1 LADSRFILHL
11 PKSRIGGPFTYKPP
25 LDEHLEE
32 KANLLT
38 ALEYW
43 HSAYAHLFTS
53 PGSKVDR
60 CGASSLELQYI
71 TTYFITALIP
81 APSKP
86 NPETKTFMPMFEQAV
101 SLAESVLTTPGNGN
115 GDRHIYKIE
124 PQVIC
129 PLFAVARVCPQN
141 TLRRKAIALLLA
153 YPRRESLWDSEFAG
167 KLAEWIMLLEEE
179 RFEGEYAPDNIR
191 CVNVE
196 VRQLNLPARKAQV
209 SCVIPNLGSAGWD
222 SKSSVIRW

>member
-1 LADSRFILHL
+1 VDSRFILHL

-25 LDEHLEE
+25 LEEHREQ
-32 KANLLT
+32 KADLLT
-38 ALEYW
+38 ELKYW
-43 HSAYAHLFTS
+43 HSVYAHLFAS
-53 PGSKVDR
+53 PGSKVDH

-81 APSKP
+81 APNKP
-86 NPETKTFMPMFEQAV
+86 NPETKTFMPMFEQAM
-101 SLAESVLTTPGNGN
+101 SLAESILTAPGNGN
-115 GDRHIYKIE
+115 GDRHTYKIE

-129 PLFAVARVCPQN
+129 PLFAVAQICGHK
-141 TLRRKAIALLLA
+141 TLRRRAIALLLA

-196 VRQLNLPARKAQV
+196 VRDLNLSARKAQV
-209 SCVIPNLGSAGWD
+209 KCVVPILESGEWD
-222 SKSSVIRW
+222 TKSSMIRW